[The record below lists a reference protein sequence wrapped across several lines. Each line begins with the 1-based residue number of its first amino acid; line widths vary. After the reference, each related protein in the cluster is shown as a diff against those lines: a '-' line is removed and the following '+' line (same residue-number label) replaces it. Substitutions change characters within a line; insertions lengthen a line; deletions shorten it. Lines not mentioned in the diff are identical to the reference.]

1 VAAHASSSRRLPPRP
16 ACARHDGCAGRVLE
30 REQARVQQPQS
41 GECVS
46 TARALVGYRVRAGC
60 SSERLLESAEREAAG
75 GLGARLYSRGL
86 YSLAAGGLGA
96 RLYSRGL
103 YSLAAGGLGARL
115 YSRGLYS
122 LAPGG
127 LGARAASRRRTWGQA
142 CVPLEDP
149 DAPQLP
155 KSRGAKEPMSVLQ
168 QEAASGAPR
177 RTTARR

>member
-96 RLYSRGL
+96 PRLDGK
-103 YSLAAGGLGARL
+103 GGLVCASRAAR
-115 YSRGLYS
+115 SRCWSVLQ
-122 LAPGG
+122 PP
-127 LGARAASRRRTWGQA
+127 RAASRRRTWGQA

-155 KSRGAKEPMSVLQ
+155 KSRGAKEPMRVLQ
-168 QEAASGAPR
+168 QEAASGTPR